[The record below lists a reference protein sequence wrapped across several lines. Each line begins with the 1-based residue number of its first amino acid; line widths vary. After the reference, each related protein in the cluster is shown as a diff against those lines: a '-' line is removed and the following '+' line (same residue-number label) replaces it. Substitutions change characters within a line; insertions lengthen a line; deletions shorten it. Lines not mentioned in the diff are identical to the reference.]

1 MSALR
6 VGIVGAV
13 LGSAVGI
20 GGTLLLAAGAHS
32 APPAPAAGERHAAA
46 AAPPSLD
53 RAALRAEVQ
62 SAVRAELARAA
73 ADTGDSAATAATPD
87 SEPASRPA
95 PDPAREAEHA
105 AALAEA
111 TERVDAGLRAGRW
124 TDADVADLRRR
135 APSLNPEE
143 HHQLLVRLA
152 IAMNSRR
159 LKIDVSGG
167 SWF

>member
-13 LGSAVGI
+13 LGSAVGF
-20 GGTLLLAAGAHS
+20 GGALLLAAGGNS
-32 APPAPAAGERHAAA
+32 AAPAPARERHAAA
-46 AAPPSLD
+46 AALSSLD

-73 ADTGDSAATAATPD
+73 AEAGDSAATAATPE

-124 TDADVADLRRR
+124 TDADVAELRHR
-135 APSLNPEE
+135 APSLSPEE

-152 IAMNSRR
+152 IAMNNRR
-159 LKIDVSGG
+159 LKIDVSRG

>member
-20 GGTLLLAAGAHS
+20 GGTLLLAGGNS
-32 APPAPAAGERHAAA
+32 AAPVPAARDRHAAA
-46 AAPPSLD
+46 AAPSLD
-53 RAALRAEVQ
+53 RAALRAEMQ

-73 ADTGDSAATAATPD
+73 ADDDDARADAPD
-87 SEPASRPA
+87 SEPAPRPA
-95 PDPAREAEHA
+95 PDPAQEAQHA

-124 TDADVADLRRR
+124 TDADVAELRRR
-135 APSLNPEE
+135 MPSLSPAE
-143 HHQLLVRLA
+143 HQQLLVRLA

-159 LKIDVSGG
+159 LKVDVSGG